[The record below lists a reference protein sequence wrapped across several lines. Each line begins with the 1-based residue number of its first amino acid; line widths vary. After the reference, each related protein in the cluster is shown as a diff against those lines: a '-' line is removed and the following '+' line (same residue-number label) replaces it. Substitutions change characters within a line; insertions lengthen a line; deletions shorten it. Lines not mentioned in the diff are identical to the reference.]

1 MRRRRANQD
10 AAAPPA
16 PPPPA
21 ITGSLIAEVKVIGK
35 GASDRYKRGT
45 RAARAV
51 DKRAGKIQAEYQ
63 GKAATMD
70 AAMGVVGEGPC
81 QRRLAEFPPVL
92 QLCFGALSECS
103 QDVHSLVAVLAACR
117 VRTLSLRG
125 VPPSSRQMGLE
136 VGRIRQRISLA
147 MVRANQMV
155 LLARLGM
162 VGDGSAMSGRR
173 RSWQRVEEQRMRMAR
188 EADWLAATTGQ
199 QLIQRGR
206 FWGR

>member
-1 MRRRRANQD
+1 MD
-10 AAAPPA
+10 
-16 PPPPA
+16 
-21 ITGSLIAEVKVIGK
+21 K
-35 GASDRYKRGT
+35 
-45 RAARAV
+45 RAAR
-51 DKRAGKIQAEYQ
+51 IQAEYQ
-63 GKAATMD
+63 RKAALMD
-70 AAMGVVGEGPC
+70 AAMGVAGEGPC

-92 QLCFGALSECS
+92 QLCFGSLAECS
-103 QDVHSLVAVLAACR
+103 QDAHNLVTVLAACR

-147 MVRANQMV
+147 VVRANQMV

-162 VGDGSAMSGRR
+162 VGEGSAMAGRR
-173 RSWQRVEEQRMRMAR
+173 RSWQRMEEQRMSMAR

-199 QLIQRGR
+199 QLIRRGR